1 MPAREVGL
9 PAELPPDLAAGLAAI
24 RTNLEV
30 PDAFPAE
37 VLAAAEQAVAQPR
50 LPDRD
55 RTDIELITI
64 DPDGSRDL
72 DQALHIARD
81 EAP

>member
-9 PAELPPDLAAGLAAI
+9 PDELPPDLAAGLAAI
-24 RTNLEV
+24 RANLEV

-37 VLAAAEQAVAQPR
+37 VLAAAEQAAAQPR

-64 DPDGSRDL
+64 DP
-72 DQALHIARD
+72 ARV
-81 EAP
+81 ARS